1 MQVYPARIVRYRVYT
16 VIELTYGFAWRR
28 EEAGMSETS
37 SGMEPSPGETART
50 TERALESTE
59 AKALDVGDA
68 LEESPLALTTQ
79 EHETA
84 REVAARHFAR
94 LIYAPQST
102 WSRYVFHEN
111 DPHPFGARR
120 ERGES

>member
-1 MQVYPARIVRYRVYT
+1 
-16 VIELTYGFAWRR
+16 
-28 EEAGMSETS
+28 MSETS
-37 SGMEPSPGETART
+37 SNMGASIGETEGAPVP
-50 TERALESTE
+50 AE
-59 AKALDVGDA
+59 AINDTDA
-68 LEESPLALTTQ
+68 LEESPLALTSQ